1 MLVSRK
7 TEIKLHQQI
16 YDKIKTI
23 DVSAVV
29 VPNTIWVNG
38 APVCGKATH
47 LISQFSMAVL
57 PQLSDIILTMTKE
70 EAKEIRGRLSRRHP
84 EVSQKIWLRDVRT
97 VASVLVNGAKEKY
110 DGVFIDEAI
119 GFVAVLTSVS
129 QVYMIGDVDQIPYI
143 DRDQI
148 CPISYSQLSSFS
160 KVARTLKCSYRCPLD
175 VAYTFHRCYDGLYS
189 KNETIKSVSYKPYTD
204 NVTVISKSMD
214 NTLYLVHLQADKEYL
229 IRQGYGVATTSKAL
243 TINEA
248 QGLTFQHTVLIRMNS
263 KPLLIK

>member
-7 TEIKLHQQI
+7 TEITLNQQI

-29 VPNTIWVNG
+29 MPNIIWVNG
-38 APVCGKATH
+38 PTGCGKITH
-47 LISQFSMAVL
+47 LISQFSMAVF
-57 PQLSDIILTMTKE
+57 PELSDIILIMTKE

-97 VASVLVNGAKEKY
+97 VASVLVNGVKEKY
-110 DGVFIDEAI
+110 DGVFTDEAI

-129 QVYMIGDVDQIPYI
+129 EVYMIGDVDQIPYI

-148 CPISYSQLSSFS
+148 CPISYSQPSSFS
-160 KVARTLKCSYRCPLD
+160 K
-175 VAYTFHRCYDGLYS
+175 
-189 KNETIKSVSYKPYTD
+189 TIKSVSYKPYT
-204 NVTVISKSMD
+204 NNATVISKNMD
-214 NTLYLVHLQADKEYL
+214 NTLYLFHLQADKEYL
-229 IRQGYGVATTSKAL
+229 IRQGYGVATTSRVL